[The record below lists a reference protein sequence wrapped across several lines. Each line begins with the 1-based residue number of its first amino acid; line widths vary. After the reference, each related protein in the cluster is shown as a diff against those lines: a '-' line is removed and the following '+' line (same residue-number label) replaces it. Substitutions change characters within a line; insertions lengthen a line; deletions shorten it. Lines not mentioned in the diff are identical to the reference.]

1 MPERAVYVLLDDYGW
16 QRYAAGARA
25 LELDLD
31 LAAGP
36 AAALRRIREQE
47 KTEQW
52 SDDVWC
58 EAAVLVDQPRK
69 ILLFFTTHTTDY
81 AHRAALLTTLAC
93 TWPEWEVRWAY
104 DGLADLLRY
113 LGLDRAEVRT
123 EHSVIEPA
131 AAEDHPDQ
139 LVSVVRESGE
149 IDAYGL
155 QAAIDEVLALG
166 PGCVDLLPDDAKV
179 TECDLPRSGVHIDI
193 PAKTIGL
200 WTMDAFCG
208 LPDKLAW
215 PGWQVGTWADR
226 YPDHLEKCK
235 VTCPEWHLAD
245 GLRTLID
252 RARAERE
259 PALMSDEEPGVQ

>member
-16 QRYAAGARA
+16 QRYAAGSRA
-25 LELDLD
+25 AELDLD

-36 AAALRRIREQE
+36 ASALRRIREQQ

-58 EAAVLVDQPRK
+58 ESAVLVDQPHK
-69 ILLFFTTHTTDY
+69 VLLFFTTHTTGY
-81 AHRAALLTTLAC
+81 AHRAALLTTLAH

-104 DGLADLLRY
+104 DGLADLLAY

-123 EHSVIEPA
+123 EHSVIDPA
-131 AAEDHPDQ
+131 AAEDDPDQ

-149 IDAYGL
+149 IDAY
-155 QAAIDEVLALG
+155 AVRPAIDEVLALG
-166 PGCVDLLPDDAKV
+166 PECVDLLPEDAKV

-235 VTCPEWHLAD
+235 VTCPEWHLTD
-245 GLRTLID
+245 GLRTLVD
-252 RARAERE
+252 RARALGSR
-259 PALMSDEEPGVQ
+259 PAQDS